1 MYQKKVPHDQTKVR
15 YELGTPR
22 LSRNTDLETYNHLN
36 EVNNKAGSEV
46 AQSSQND
53 YDHVNNTAANEYT
66 EVVGDG
72 FLNSSTHNVNNQ

>member
-1 MYQKKVPHDQTKVR
+1 M
-15 YELGTPR
+15 
-22 LSRNTDLETYNHLN
+22 YNHLN

-53 YDHVNNTAANEYT
+53 YDLVNNTAANEYT

-72 FLNSSTHNVNNQ
+72 FLNSSTPNVNNQ